1 MESDNKLI
9 LFQEKAIRRVWHNN
23 EWHFSI
29 IDVIEVLTETNRSR
43 KYWSDLKKK
52 LVNEGYFQL
61 SENIGQ
67 LKMPSA
73 DGKSYKTDIANS
85 KTILRLIMSIP
96 SPKAEPFKQWLSQVG
111 QERIEEIENPELGI
125 ERVREIYKA
134 KGYPD
139 DWIALRG
146 KSIEIRKELTD
157 EWKNRGIT
165 ENKEY
170 SILTAEIA
178 KATFGLTPSEHGK
191 LKGLERQ
198 NLRDHMTN
206 LELIF
211 SALGEEST
219 RLIAVKDDAQGF
231 EENRESA
238 IDGGKLAGKYRKEL
252 EERTGQKVVST
263 GNFLNLNGKEAAKQ
277 LPENSENTEGGK

>member
-1 MESDNKLI
+1 MSSLKQLNIMENQSITPFEDKT
-9 LFQEKAIRRVWHNN
+9 IRKIWHEEQWFLVVN
-23 EWHFSI
+23 
-29 IDVIEVLTETNRSR
+29 DVIQVLTDT
-43 KYWSDLKKK
+43 SD
-52 LVNEGYFQL
+52 V
-61 SENIGQ
+61 
-67 LKMPSA
+67 
-73 DGKSYKTDIANS
+73 KSYWKNLTRKDEALREGRGKIYTPLSVGTEGGKQKMNCAN
-85 KTILRLIMSIP
+85 TEGILRIVMSIT
-96 SPKAEPFKQWLSQVG
+96 SPKVEPLKLWLAQVG
-111 QERIEEIENPELGI
+111 KEHIEEIENPELGF
-125 ERVREIYKA
+125 ERMRQLYKA

-146 KSIEIRKELTD
+146 KSITIRKDLTD

-178 KATFGLTPSEHGK
+178 KATFGVSPKEHK
-191 LKGLERQ
+191 ELKGLAQQ

-231 EENRESA
+231 AQNQEA
-238 IDGGKLAGKYRKEL
+238 AMDGGRMAGKYLKEL
-252 EERTGQKVVST
+252 EERTGQKVVT
-263 GNFLNLNGKEAAKQ
+263 GDNFLNLKAQEETKK
-277 LPENSENTEGGK
+277 LD